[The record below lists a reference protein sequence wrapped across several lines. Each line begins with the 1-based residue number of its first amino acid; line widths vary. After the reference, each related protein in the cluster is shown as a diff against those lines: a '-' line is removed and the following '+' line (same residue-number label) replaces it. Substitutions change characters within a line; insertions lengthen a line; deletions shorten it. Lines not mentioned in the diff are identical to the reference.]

1 MYTKEELRSLRDL
14 LIRMKNETSFDFRD
28 GWSTVSY
35 IYEVLIDSCDPEKFE
50 SYITC
55 MANQAK
61 HITSGPEDVDY
72 TLAYNIFFGDISS
85 APLHINDAFELIA
98 VWRLKSPN
106 SPMERYPCIHEN
118 S

>member
-1 MYTKEELRSLRDL
+1 MYTKKELQDLRDL
-14 LIRMKNETSFDFRD
+14 LIKKINRCPDYRP
-28 GWSTVSY
+28 GGATVFG
-35 IYEVLIDSCDPEKFE
+35 ICEILMENCDPQKFE
-50 SYITC
+50 SYMSY
-55 MANQAK
+55 MANLAK
-61 HITSGPEDVDY
+61 CASTGPEDIDY
-72 TLAYNIFFGDISS
+72 KLSYDLFFGDISS